1 MMKVRHAIAMLL
13 TCAAL
18 PGAAQD
24 DGPYFAVTGQ
34 DLKACEALGK
44 LARNTAQLRDLK
56 GSTLELRR
64 AHPHNDDE
72 ILVEIYDALDA
83 FPNGNPF
90 AIERALQAACIVKRL
105 KYMAPPK

>member
-1 MMKVRHAIAMLL
+1 MDLRRTLAMLMI
-13 TCAAL
+13 CAAP

-24 DGPYFAVTGQ
+24 TGPLFAVTGQ
-34 DLKACEALGK
+34 DLRECEALGK

-64 AHPHNDDE
+64 SHPHNDDE

-90 AIERALQAACIVKRL
+90 AIERALQAACIMKRL
-105 KYMAPPK
+105 KFMAKPQ